1 MKTVNA
7 LVLFDIDGTL
17 LRNSGGWHRRALE
30 GAALSVLKL
39 DATLEGI
46 PTGGMLDRDLIRM
59 MLRNAGASEALVRR
73 TMQPMIDEAQRI
85 YLKTCPSLRRRVT
98 PGSRML
104 LWRLHRRGVPTGLVT
119 GNLTRIGWH
128 KMESAGLRRYL
139 RYGAFAELA
148 STRAGLVKLAIRQA
162 RREGWIDR
170 KAPVSL
176 IGDHPNDII
185 AAKANGI
192 QSIAVGTGLI
202 GMEAL
207 RRERPDV
214 LVEDLRALEMERL
227 FGA

>member
-1 MKTVNA
+1 MNA

-30 GAALSVLKL
+30 GAARKVLGV
-39 DATLEGI
+39 DATLDGI
-46 PTGGMLDRDLIRM
+46 PTSGCLDRDLIRI
-59 MLRNAGASEALVRR
+59 MLSNAGVSAAGIKRS
-73 TMQPMIDEAQRI
+73 MQAMMDEAQRI
-85 YLKTCPSLRRRVT
+85 YLSTCPSLRKRVT

-104 LWRLHRRGVPTGLVT
+104 LYRLHQRHVPAGLVT

-148 STRAGLVKLAIRQA
+148 STRAGLVKLAVAEA

-170 KAPVSL
+170 HATISL
-176 IGDHPNDII
+176 IGDHPNDIQ
-185 AAKANGI
+185 AAKANGV
-192 QSIAVGTGLI
+192 QSIAVGTGLV

-207 RRERPDV
+207 RREQPDV
-214 LVEDLRALEMERL
+214 LVEDLRSLQVKQL
-227 FGA
+227 I